1 MEGLIFGILRVFPRK
16 VSNTTT
22 RKSMF
27 AISVRNFLACSQT
40 LMSRR
45 KPGLV
50 VVVVVV
56 VVVEFSFEKGF

>member
-40 LMSRR
+40 LYFLF
-45 KPGLV
+45 K
-50 VVVVVV
+50 
-56 VVVEFSFEKGF
+56 VERAWC